1 MARASARPIS
11 PVTRHP
17 ASFPRDFGQGSSSRL
32 VPVCPQKPDFP
43 RPLQMDIDTPTLKS
57 CGLGKIIIF
66 YTKSRRSTLRVKRLA
81 ERLQLNWLRPLV
93 KSSSSYRTKKV
104 VEVDIR
110 DRKPLPRFK
119 SLQDE
124 SKRSKREESLT
135 PGGEKSEI
143 KAQSIGNKRR
153 GARIPMSSV
162 RPFPSC
168 IPCHQS
174 RTDFVTRRR
183 FCRAYPS
190 RSLPGSTP
198 LSHPSRRRVAGTRTR
213 SSRTWPRGSGI
224 RRGCGRSRTD
234 STRRGG
240 QRRRE
245 TDLFDAFVLACLFP
259 ISTSAVA
266 SSGLRKRELV

>member
-1 MARASARPIS
+1 
-11 PVTRHP
+11 
-17 ASFPRDFGQGSSSRL
+17 
-32 VPVCPQKPDFP
+32 
-43 RPLQMDIDTPTLKS
+43 MDIDTPTLKS

-104 VEVDIR
+104 VEVDVR

-143 KAQSIGNKRR
+143 KAQSIGNKRK

-162 RPFPSC
+162 RFFSV
-168 IPCHQS
+168 HYS
-174 RTDFVTRRR
+174 VSFV
-183 FCRAYPS
+183 
-190 RSLPGSTP
+190 
-198 LSHPSRRRVAGTRTR
+198 
-213 SSRTWPRGSGI
+213 
-224 RRGCGRSRTD
+224 
-234 STRRGG
+234 
-240 QRRRE
+240 E
-245 TDLFDAFVLACLFP
+245 N
-259 ISTSAVA
+259 
-266 SSGLRKRELV
+266 